1 MKKMKN
7 KAITHVLVDRAR
19 EIRKEQTPEE
29 GKLWHLY
36 LKKLEPRFTRQKIIG
51 PYIVDFYCPKLK
63 LVIEIDGEQHYL
75 EENVAYEKR
84 REDYFQKEGYKILRF
99 YNSDINKKLKNTET
113 TIYYSCIERAKELGI
128 EIEIRL
134 VKE

>member
-1 MKKMKN
+1 MKN

-19 EIRKEQTPEE
+19 EMRKEQTPEE

-99 YNSDINKKLKNTET
+99 YKSDINKKLKNTET

>member
-1 MKKMKN
+1 MKN

-19 EIRKEQTPEE
+19 EMRKEQTPEE

-36 LKKLEPRFTRQKIIG
+36 LKKLEPCFSRQKLLG
-51 PYIVDFYCPKLK
+51 TYLVDFYCPKLK

>member
-1 MKKMKN
+1 MKN
-7 KAITHVLVDRAR
+7 KDITYVLVDRAR
-19 EIRKEQTPEE
+19 DMRKEQTAEE

-36 LKKLEPRFTRQKIIG
+36 LKKLEPRFVRQKIIG
-51 PYIVDFYCPKLK
+51 SYIVDFYCPKLK
-63 LVIEIDGEQHYL
+63 LIIEIDGEQHYI
-75 EENVAYEKR
+75 EENVEYEKR

-99 YNSDINKKLKNTET
+99 YNSDINKKFKNTET
-113 TIYYSCIERAKELGI
+113 TIYHSCIERAKELGV

>member
-1 MKKMKN
+1 MRN
-7 KAITHVLVDRAR
+7 KDISYEIVERATTMR
-19 EIRKEQTPEE
+19 RQPTPEE

-36 LKKLEPRFTRQKIIG
+36 LKYFEPRFIRQKILG
-51 PYIVDFYCPKLK
+51 SYIVDFYCPKLK

-75 EENVAYEKR
+75 EENDAYEKR
-84 REDYFQKEGYKILRF
+84 REEFFQKEGCKILRF

-128 EIEIRL
+128 KIAVQL